1 MELPI
6 LPFSPPNV
14 TVTPHPP
21 LVSLSSFLPPPFL
34 NPFTPPLSLLNNP
47 SFLQYPPH
55 IPVSPLLSPFTPPHS
70 MAPYPQ
76 LHSYTHFSPSHSISP
91 FSNPPSASLTPFT
104 SQPSPHHVPAPSPP
118 YSLPR
123 SELIV
128 LSDDDSGR
136 DCALIPER
144 VTPAM
149 RKQLESQ
156 RTCQI
161 GCSDPSDS
169 LRTVDLKLTS
179 IVSLAGQQ
187 EHWHWNKET
196 SLNPPSEVVD
206 PMTRSLESSS
216 SAPVAGQSSVSR
228 IQVSSVVSLS
238 DNLYSPNR
246 DSKHSA
252 EHGTKLVEPTQPKAF
267 SLSSVNS
274 FFKEL
279 EPTIESNPES
289 PSTSNLGSNLEA
301 PSTSNLKSIIEA
313 SSISSLK
320 SNLETPLTSNLETS
334 STPNSDFHQKV
345 ESIQPAH
352 FILEPVTLKKTK
364 LTTPAPSDTSIVV
377 ILDNNTKKL
386 KEVTEEPLV
395 NLREHF
401 QPTPLLLVNQII
413 SYKQLYE
420 SKDLSMQA
428 IRDITTCPLCR
439 VALNKKMKN
448 WTSPKLQ
455 MNIIKHMKTV
465 HKVVGIKCI
474 SCKKTKV
481 PEHDIPCLCRTCD
494 VCLKSFPSGT
504 CFERHA
510 KSAHIKLVEPDS
522 KDTSFF
528 QCILS
533 NSCNFSCSSNLNFS
547 KHLAED
553 HHVITYQDENPTNT
567 IVKCPLCSF
576 KSDTVSKLRSHI
588 SSFHFA
594 SGAGKKFRDRKHK
607 SLSSSIFVFSS
618 SYERGS
624 DVGVLSK
631 DSGPDQEDDVDV
643 G

>member
-1 MELPI
+1 M
-6 LPFSPPNV
+6 
-14 TVTPHPP
+14 
-21 LVSLSSFLPPPFL
+21 
-34 NPFTPPLSLLNNP
+34 
-47 SFLQYPPH
+47 
-55 IPVSPLLSPFTPPHS
+55 
-70 MAPYPQ
+70 
-76 LHSYTHFSPSHSISP
+76 
-91 FSNPPSASLTPFT
+91 
-104 SQPSPHHVPAPSPP
+104 
-118 YSLPR
+118 
-123 SELIV
+123 
-128 LSDDDSGR
+128 SDDDSGR

-149 RKQLESQ
+149 MKQLESQ
-156 RTCQI
+156 GTCQI

-169 LRTVDLKLTS
+169 LQTLDLKLTS

-187 EHWHWNKET
+187 EHWHWDKET
-196 SLNPPSEVVD
+196 SLNAPSEVVD
-206 PMTRSLESSS
+206 SMAPSPESTSP
-216 SAPVAGQSSVSR
+216 AHVVGQSSVSL

-238 DNLYSPNR
+238 DNLSSPNC
-246 DSKHSA
+246 DSKHPA
-252 EHGTKLVEPTQPKAF
+252 KHGTKLVEPTQPKAF
-267 SLSSVNS
+267 SLSSVTS
-274 FFKEL
+274 FFKGL
-279 EPTIESNPES
+279 EPSSQSDPEAPSTPSLKSNPES
-289 PSTSNLGSNLEA
+289 PSTSNLELGSNLEA
-301 PSTSNLKSIIEA
+301 PSTSNLKSNLEG

-334 STPNSDFHQKV
+334 CTPNSDLHQKV
-345 ESIQPAH
+345 DSIRPTH
-352 FILEPVTLKKTK
+352 LILEPINLKKIE
-364 LTTPAPSDTSIVV
+364 LTTPAPSYSSINV
-377 ILDNNTKKL
+377 ILDNSTTKL
-386 KEVTEEPLV
+386 KETEEPFV
-395 NLREHF
+395 NLREQF
-401 QPTPLLLVNQII
+401 QPTPLLLFDQII

-439 VALNKKMKN
+439 VALNKKMKKWN
-448 WTSPKLQ
+448 SHKFQ

-465 HKVVGIKCI
+465 HKVVGIKCT

-522 KDTSFF
+522 KDSSFF

-618 SYERGS
+618 SYEKV
-624 DVGVLSK
+624 DDIGVLSK
-631 DSGPDQEDDVDV
+631 DSGPDQEDDVFVDV